1 MLFRSFGRLSIVAPV
16 VNVLILW
23 LIPMIMLFGFL
34 TILLSFL
41 WLSLGEVL
49 AWITWVGLKYITTV
63 VKWFASLDFAAVAFF
78 LPAWVMI
85 ILYVGLVYWIIK
97 YTKKV

>member
-1 MLFRSFGRLSIVAPV
+1 
-16 VNVLILW
+16 
-23 LIPMIMLFGFL
+23 
-34 TILLSFL
+34 
-41 WLSLGEVL
+41 
-49 AWITWVGLKYITTV
+49 LKYITTV